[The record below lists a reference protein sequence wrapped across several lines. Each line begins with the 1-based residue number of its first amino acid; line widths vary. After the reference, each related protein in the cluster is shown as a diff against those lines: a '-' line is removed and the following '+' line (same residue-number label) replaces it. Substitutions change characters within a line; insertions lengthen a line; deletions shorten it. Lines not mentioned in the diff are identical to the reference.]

1 MRIYYG
7 WIIVA
12 ITMVILM
19 LLVGCV
25 SNAFG
30 LFVLPVS
37 EDLGLSRA
45 DVNTGYILTTL
56 GGAAAAPFIGRLID
70 VYPVRRIMLI
80 CAVLFAGGLITV
92 GLSQSVALSGVMLL
106 GPVALGMGGVGAI
119 GSLTIVARWFGV
131 NRGRAMAIAMMG
143 MSLGSI
149 LLTPMVGVAITSL
162 GWRHTLV
169 LLGMVTGVIF
179 LIAIAFLRERPKPG
193 EGETG
198 IIDAPVVAQ
207 IVTDGADRPK
217 KTLEIV
223 RMPMFWLPALACALS
238 LSVAQGV
245 VISLV
250 PIAQE
255 AGISA
260 PQAATLISMLG
271 AMSIA
276 GKFLLVWVGNKVS
289 RPLSLAIMSAATAAV
304 STLLIFANS
313 YEMMLLSSACLGL
326 AVGAISPA
334 LLTLLA
340 EGVGAASFGSANGIS
355 MLMTA
360 LLGATAMRA
369 AGDLYD
375 ITGGYDI
382 IFAIFVIVSV
392 VSMLM
397 LLVCWRVDRSRKRVL
412 AV

>member
-12 ITMVILM
+12 MTMVILM

-25 SNAFG
+25 SNSFG

-37 EDLGLSRA
+37 EDLGLSRGE
-45 DVNTGYILTTL
+45 VNTGYILTVL
-56 GGAAAAPFIGRLID
+56 GGAVAAPFIGRLID

-80 CAVLFAGGLITV
+80 SAVLFAGGLITV
-92 GLSQSVALSGVMLL
+92 GLSRSAPLSAVMLA

-149 LLTPMVGVAITSL
+149 LVTPMVSVGITSL
-162 GWRHTLV
+162 GWRHTMV
-169 LLGMVTGVIF
+169 LIGVLSGGVF
-179 LIAIAFLRERPKPG
+179 LLAIAFLRERPKPG
-193 EGETG
+193 EGEAG
-198 IIDAPVVAQ
+198 IVDALAAAQTVGEVAEQ
-207 IVTDGADRPK
+207 PK

-223 RMPMFWLPALACALS
+223 RLPLFWMPALACALS
-238 LSVAQGV
+238 LAVAQAV

-255 AGISA
+255 AGIGVT
-260 PQAATLISMLG
+260 QAATLISVLG

-276 GKFLLVWVGNKVS
+276 GKFLLVWVGNKVRRS
-289 RPLSLAIMSAATAAV
+289 LSLAVMSAATAIV
-304 STLLIFANS
+304 SALLIAADG
-313 YEMMLLSSACLGL
+313 YPMLMVSSAFLGL
-326 AVGAISPA
+326 AVGAITPA

-340 EGVGAASFGSANGIS
+340 ESVGAASFGSANGIS
-355 MLMTA
+355 A
-360 LLGATAMRA
+360 LLIAVLGAAAMRA
-369 AGDLYD
+369 AGDSYD
-375 ITGGYDI
+375 ITGGYEL
-382 IFAIFVIVSV
+382 IFTIFIAVSLL
-392 VSMLM
+392 SMIM
-397 LLVCWRVDRSRKRVL
+397 LIVCWRLERRRNV
-412 AV
+412 APA